1 MGGER
6 IMNETEQTWLNK
18 HAKRKEEILIKLEK
32 YFKVRGKA
40 KVELVNDRFTHE
52 ITKLQNELHDINKL
66 MDLI

>member
-1 MGGER
+1 MV
-6 IMNETEQTWLNK
+6 NETERMWIDK
-18 HAKRKEEILIKLEK
+18 HYKRKEEILKQLEK
-32 YFKVRGKA
+32 YFRVRGKA

>member
-1 MGGER
+1 MT
-6 IMNETEQTWLNK
+6 NETEQTWLNK
-18 HAKRKEEILIKLEK
+18 HAKRKEQILIQLEK

>member
-1 MGGER
+1 
-6 IMNETEQTWLNK
+6 MNETEQTWLNK
-18 HAKRKEEILIKLEK
+18 HVKRKEEILIKLEK

>member
-1 MGGER
+1 MT
-6 IMNETEQTWLNK
+6 NETEQMWIDK
-18 HAKRKEEILIKLEK
+18 HSKRKEEILKQLEK
-32 YFKVRGKA
+32 YFRVRGKA

>member
-1 MGGER
+1 MT
-6 IMNETEQTWLNK
+6 NETEQMWLDK
-18 HAKRKEEILIKLEK
+18 HAKRKGEILRQLEK
-32 YFKVRGKA
+32 YFKVRGKS